1 MCAGGRIVG
10 VFSWGVGLP
19 GAGGGRV
26 WFFGVLSLH
35 QGRVGGCVHCGAEE
49 DTWGER
55 TCTSWASRAR
65 TGSSTSGPS
74 TRATAIRGR
83 SAKAATAI
91 ANARGELRAVA
102 TMVSVTLW
110 SAGRLS
116 RWDRTVVITGNST
129 KKIISGATRASRLG

>member
-1 MCAGGRIVG
+1 TLIPFYA
-10 VFSWGVGLP
+10 SLP
-19 GAGGGRV
+19 RPA
-26 WFFGVLSLH
+26 
-35 QGRVGGCVHCGAEE
+35 
-49 DTWGER
+49 
-55 TCTSWASRAR
+55 AR
-65 TGSSTSGPS
+65 CPPHPAPTLRSSDLTSGPS

-116 RWDRTVVITGNST
+116 RWDRTVVKIGRATSELQSRFDLVCRLLLE
-129 KKIISGATRASRLG
+129 KKNESLR